1 LFGTAYAHSQVRTD
15 KSLVQEVVDDIEPD
29 DSAVVAWVDS
39 ADLETVAPAF
49 RGFGGKVLHT
59 TVVQPVRLKDGY
71 HFDGRT
77 RAADSAEAALSKAE
91 RRTSIN
97 CTHFLR
103 T

>member
-1 LFGTAYAHSQVRTD
+1 LAGGLIGVAAKALNGAADATWWKQHLRID

-59 TVVQPVRLKDGY
+59 TLPP
-71 HFDGRT
+71 
-77 RAADSAEAALSKAE
+77 E
-91 RRTSIN
+91 RIAKFESVSRG
-97 CTHFLR
+97 
-103 T
+103 